1 MRIAVL
7 FTTVIFLFA
16 GCSLKY
22 EEGVNAEEKNPE
34 FIFYDTKI
42 MRYEDAKKTAEIHA
56 EQLEQYKDSNETYAK
71 NVSFTLYDAS
81 NNVDT
86 EGFCGLLNADSSKEL
101 YELYDGIRLF
111 NKKNNT
117 NFRADVLRWNGK
129 SEQLTGGRTDMVRLE
144 KDGTVIVG
152 SGFSASGISGKFNFT
167 GSVSGDIET
176 DSKKQENSSQADSA
190 EAQNEEEIK

>member
-1 MRIAVL
+1 MRNALIITAVIL
-7 FTTVIFLFA
+7 LFA

-22 EEGVNAEEKNPE
+22 EEGVNAEERNPE

-42 MRYEDAKKTAEIHA
+42 MRYEDNKKTAEIHA

-71 NVSFTLYDAS
+71 NVSFKLYDTS

-101 YELYDGIRLF
+101 YELYDGIKLF

-129 SEQLTGGRTDMVRLE
+129 TEQLTGGRTDMVRLE

-176 DSKKQENSSQADSA
+176 DTKKQDTSA
-190 EAQNEEEIK
+190 EQKNEEEKK

>member
-1 MRIAVL
+1 MRNALIFTAVIL
-7 FTTVIFLFA
+7 LFA

-22 EEGVNAEEKNPE
+22 EEGVNAEERNPE
-34 FIFYDTKI
+34 FIFYDTTI
-42 MRYEDAKKTAEIHA
+42 MRYEDSKKTAEIHA
-56 EQLEQYKDSNETYAK
+56 EQLEEYKDSNEIYAK
-71 NVSFTLYDAS
+71 NVSFKLYNTS

-101 YELYDGIRLF
+101 YELYDGIKLF

-129 SEQLTGGRTDMVRLE
+129 TEQLTGGRTDMVRLE

-176 DSKKQENSSQADSA
+176 DTKKQDNSA
-190 EAQNEEEIK
+190 EQKNEEEKK

>member
-1 MRIAVL
+1 MRNALIITAVIL
-7 FTTVIFLFA
+7 LFA

-22 EEGVNAEEKNPE
+22 EEGVNAEERNPE

-42 MRYEDAKKTAEIHA
+42 MRYEDNKKTAEIHA

-71 NVSFTLYDAS
+71 NVSFKLYDTS

-101 YELYDGIRLF
+101 YELYDGIKLF

-129 SEQLTGGRTDMVRLE
+129 TEQLTGGRTDMVRLE

-176 DSKKQENSSQADSA
+176 DTKKQDNSA
-190 EAQNEEEIK
+190 EQKNEEEKK